1 MVKFASHLITLHT
14 AVALHPCSVNT
25 IVIIVVPCHDKD
37 NFVSST
43 GTLVF
48 MDLVSFFLRLT
59 VYYVA
64 PAVLVI
70 VMVWIPFHDE

>member
-1 MVKFASHLITLHT
+1 MYYCYLCKGKSFILIDNYSYCSS
-14 AVALHPCSVNT
+14 VAPWSIDT

-48 MDLVSFFLRLT
+48 MDLVFFSYCLLYT
-59 VYYVA
+59 T
-64 PAVLVI
+64 
-70 VMVWIPFHDE
+70 